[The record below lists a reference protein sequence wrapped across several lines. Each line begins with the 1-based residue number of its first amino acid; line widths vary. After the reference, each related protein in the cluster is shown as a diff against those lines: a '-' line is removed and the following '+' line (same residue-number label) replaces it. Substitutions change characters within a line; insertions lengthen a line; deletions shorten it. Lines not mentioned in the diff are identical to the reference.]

1 MMLDVMLNG
10 KEYFVALGFRG
21 NSLAVRKVLVYL
33 QLKQVDSRAEQ
44 LVRVLVRS
52 LKEVLLSLLMQ
63 QVLVLNLV
71 VRLPRQQD
79 LSTVGQVQLFRTRRL
94 WSRPQL

>member
-1 MMLDVMLNG
+1 MMLDVILNG
-10 KEYFVALGFRG
+10 KECFVALGFRG
-21 NSLAVRKVLVYL
+21 NSLTVRKVLVYL
-33 QLKQVDSRAEQ
+33 QLKQVDSQAEQ
-44 LVRVLVRS
+44 LVRGLVQF
-52 LKEVLLSLLMQ
+52 LKEVLLGLLMQ